1 MLNINKIKILNRDS
15 LVLLSKKIFNF
26 RAVNRLIRQGLC
38 EKARDNL
45 VLLSKKIFNFFE
57 RLGYVRAV
65 NRLTRQGLYEEAR
78 DSLVLLSKKIFNFFE
93 RLGYVRA
100 VNRLIR
106 QGLSEEA
113 EVLILD
119 LKERMKRT
127 KLGYNPSKHYIIPLS
142 PFMSVNFEK

>member
-65 NRLTRQGLYEEAR
+65 NRLTRQGLYEEA
-78 DSLVLLSKKIFNFFE
+78 
-93 RLGYVRA
+93 
-100 VNRLIR
+100 
-106 QGLSEEA
+106 
-113 EVLILD
+113 EVLVLD

>member
-1 MLNINKIKILNRDS
+1 MWNTNKIKILNRDS

-26 RAVNRLIRQGLC
+26 FERLGHLRYVRAVNRLIRQGL
-38 EKARDNL
+38 
-45 VLLSKKIFNFFE
+45 S
-57 RLGYVRAV
+57 
-65 NRLTRQGLYEEAR
+65 EEAR

-106 QGLSEEA
+106 QGLYEEA
-113 EVLILD
+113 EVLVLD

>member
-1 MLNINKIKILNRDS
+1 MWNTNKIKILNRDS

-26 RAVNRLIRQGLC
+26 
-38 EKARDNL
+38 
-45 VLLSKKIFNFFE
+45 FE
-57 RLGYVRAV
+57 RLGHLR
-65 NRLTRQGLYEEAR
+65 
-78 DSLVLLSKKIFNFFE
+78 
-93 RLGYVRA
+93 YVRA

-119 LKERMKRT
+119 LKEKMKRT

>member
-1 MLNINKIKILNRDS
+1 LDIKINKMWNTNKIKILNRDS
-15 LVLLSKKIFNF
+15 LVLLSKKIFN
-26 RAVNRLIRQGLC
+26 
-38 EKARDNL
+38 
-45 VLLSKKIFNFFE
+45 
-57 RLGYVRAV
+57 Y
-65 NRLTRQGLYEEAR
+65 
-78 DSLVLLSKKIFNFFE
+78 FE

-106 QGLSEEA
+106 QVLLLSEKARDSLVLLSKKIFNYFERLGYVRAANRLIRQGLCEEA

-119 LKERMKRT
+119 LKEKMKRT

>member
-26 RAVNRLIRQGLC
+26 
-38 EKARDNL
+38 
-45 VLLSKKIFNFFE
+45 
-57 RLGYVRAV
+57 
-65 NRLTRQGLYEEAR
+65 
-78 DSLVLLSKKIFNFFE
+78 
-93 RLGYVRA
+93 RA

>member
-1 MLNINKIKILNRDS
+1 MWNTNKIKILNRDS
-15 LVLLSKKIFNF
+15 LVLLSKKIFNY
-26 RAVNRLIRQGLC
+26 
-38 EKARDNL
+38 
-45 VLLSKKIFNFFE
+45 FE
-57 RLGYVRAV
+57 RLGYVRAI
-65 NRLTRQGLYEEAR
+65 NRLIRQVLLLSEKAR

-119 LKERMKRT
+119 LKEQMKRT
-127 KLGYNPSKHYIIPLS
+127 KLGYNPSKHYIVPLS

>member
-26 RAVNRLIRQGLC
+26 RSVNRLIRQGL
-38 EKARDNL
+38 
-45 VLLSKKIFNFFE
+45 
-57 RLGYVRAV
+57 Y
-65 NRLTRQGLYEEAR
+65 
-78 DSLVLLSKKIFNFFE
+78 
-93 RLGYVRA
+93 
-100 VNRLIR
+100 
-106 QGLSEEA
+106 EEA
-113 EVLILD
+113 EVLVLD

>member
-26 RAVNRLIRQGLC
+26 RVVNRLIRQGLC
-38 EKARDNL
+38 
-45 VLLSKKIFNFFE
+45 
-57 RLGYVRAV
+57 
-65 NRLTRQGLYEEAR
+65 
-78 DSLVLLSKKIFNFFE
+78 
-93 RLGYVRA
+93 
-100 VNRLIR
+100 
-106 QGLSEEA
+106 EEA

-119 LKERMKRT
+119 LKEKMKRT

>member
-26 RAVNRLIRQGLC
+26 
-38 EKARDNL
+38 
-45 VLLSKKIFNFFE
+45 
-57 RLGYVRAV
+57 
-65 NRLTRQGLYEEAR
+65 
-78 DSLVLLSKKIFNFFE
+78 
-93 RLGYVRA
+93 RA

-142 PFMSVNFEK
+142 PFMSVNLDK